1 MYHRI
6 CLAYIYSSS
15 DVQKLLVGN
24 KCDLE
29 SERVVPYERV
39 KQVSSASC
47 DLTGYHGANTVGRRT
62 EHWFY

>member
-1 MYHRI
+1 MSVH
-6 CLAYIYSSS
+6 CSPLQHASS
-15 DVQKLLVGN
+15 DVEKILVGN

-29 SERVVPYERV
+29 SERIVPYERG

-47 DLTGYHGANTVGRRT
+47 DLTSYHGANIAGRRT